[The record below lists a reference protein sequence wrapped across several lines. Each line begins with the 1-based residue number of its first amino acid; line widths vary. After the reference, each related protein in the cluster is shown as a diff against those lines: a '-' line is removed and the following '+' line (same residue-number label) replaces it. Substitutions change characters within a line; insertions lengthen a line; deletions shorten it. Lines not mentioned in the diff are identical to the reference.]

1 MSGYAS
7 VINKY
12 APHPH
17 AAALAREYIFSDPGQ
32 ANLAAAGA
40 IPTRTD
46 VEIPVEI
53 QEATFSP
60 EEYANAIPITDIT
73 EYDAVREVIAQRWQE
88 EIIPLM
94 S

>member
-1 MSGYAS
+1 M
-7 VINKY
+7 
-12 APHPH
+12 
-17 AAALAREYIFSDPGQ
+17 
-32 ANLAAAGA
+32 
-40 IPTRTD
+40 
-46 VEIPVEI
+46 EI